1 MDKTPSSEMQER
13 LRALCRQITVA
24 EEIDPE
30 IQEEL
35 MSHVE
40 DRFNGYLHGKDPVT
54 EEDAFLLVREHFG
67 NPAVV
72 KELLQHTHMQEATVS
87 LGRRLAA
94 IAMVGLGCYAVGRI
108 VNVFS
113 AAALLALS
121 NRVTASQPYVGLVWA
136 LHYLALQSLLVAF
149 TWFIVVRWQRRVAR
163 GERPWFIRWTPSRIW
178 QCLAGA
184 LLLFCL
190 VPSIGISTGNFGTS
204 GPTAGVFVALSV
216 IAIIV
221 QSVAWL
227 WWCDRPPRTKRNLSY
242 ATIAWILLGVCGS
255 MPFLVLAASSD
266 ASPGSLQLGQFANAT
281 WSLMLFAPSYLSM
294 TVATA
299 FAVSAAIGY
308 AGRAAYWFA
317 QRVTMTRR
325 PSDSL
330 RHDRPEYFPH
340 YD

>member
-1 MDKTPSSEMQER
+1 MDKTPSSEIQER

-40 DRFNGYLHGKDPVT
+40 DRFNGYLHGKDPIT

-72 KELLQHTHMQEATVS
+72 KELLQHAHVQEATVS
-87 LGRRLAA
+87 LGRRPAA
-94 IAMVGLGCYAVGRI
+94 IAMLGLGCYGAGRI
-108 VNVFS
+108 LNAFTLSV
-113 AAALLALS
+113 LLALS
-121 NRVTASQPYVGLVWA
+121 SGAPALQPYVGMVWT
-136 LHYLALQSLLVAF
+136 LYNVTLITLLVAF
-149 TWFIVVRWQRRVAR
+149 TWFVVLHWERQVAR
-163 GERPWFIRWTPSRIW
+163 GERPWFIRWTPVRIW

-184 LLLFCL
+184 LLLFCM

-204 GPTAGVFVALSV
+204 GPTAGVFVALAFL
-216 IAIIV
+216 AIIV

-227 WWCDRPPRTKRNLSY
+227 WWCDRPPRIKRNLSY
-242 ATIAWILLGVCGS
+242 ATLAWILLGIYGA
-255 MPFLVLAASSD
+255 MPFLVLSVSNEG
-266 ASPGSLQLGQFANAT
+266 SPGSLHLGQFADAT
-281 WSLMLFAPSYLSM
+281 WSLTLAPFYMGMANTL
-294 TVATA
+294 ATA
-299 FAVSAAIGY
+299 FGASAAIGY
-308 AGRAAYWFA
+308 GGRAVYWFA
-317 QRVTMTRR
+317 QRLTGR

-330 RHDRPEYFPH
+330 RHDRPDYFPH